1 MRTSHKKTFE
11 VMAHLHSSIITKD
24 MLILHKFQLRVFVM
38 TRTLEQKIAEKQAQI
53 AVLKEKART
62 KDTAQKVI
70 IGGMM
75 LSVAKS
81 DSAVAKQILELIET
95 QITRKNDLDRLD
107 SVIEDL
113 KKNSEDTSYDTSYED
128 TSYEDLN

>member
-1 MRTSHKKTFE
+1 
-11 VMAHLHSSIITKD
+11 
-24 MLILHKFQLRVFVM
+24 M

-62 KDTAQKVI
+62 KDTAQKVL

-81 DSAVAKQILELIET
+81 DSAVARQLLELIET
-95 QITRKNDLDRLD
+95 QITRKPDLNRLD
-107 SVIEDL
+107 NVIEDL
-113 KKNSEDTSYDTSYED
+113 KKNSEDTSYDTSEDTSYDTSYED

>member
-11 VMAHLHSSIITKD
+11 VMVHLHSSIITKG
-24 MLILHKFQLRVFVM
+24 MLILYKFQLRVFVM

-75 LSVAKS
+75 L
-81 DSAVAKQILELIET
+81 AVTKDDPEMARLLLQLI
-95 QITRKNDLDRLD
+95 QSKVTRKTDLDRLD
-107 SVIEDL
+107 NVIDEL
-113 KKNSEDTSYDTSYED
+113 KKKANE
-128 TSYEDLN
+128 LNHQPDFNNQ

>member
-1 MRTSHKKTFE
+1 
-11 VMAHLHSSIITKD
+11 MAHLHSSIITKG
-24 MLILHKFQLRVFVM
+24 MLILYKFQLRVFVM

-75 LSVAKS
+75 LSVAKD
-81 DSAVAKQILELIET
+81 DSRVAKQILELIET
-95 QITRKNDLDRLD
+95 QITRKPDLNRLD
-107 SVIEDL
+107 NVIEDL
-113 KKNSEDTSYDTSYED
+113 KKNSEDTSYEDTSYED

>member
-1 MRTSHKKTFE
+1 
-11 VMAHLHSSIITKD
+11 MAK
-24 MLILHKFQLRVFVM
+24 
-38 TRTLEQKIAEKQAQI
+38 TLEQKIAEKEAQI
-53 AVLKEKART
+53 ANLKEKARK

-81 DSAVAKQILELIET
+81 DSAVARQLLELINS
-95 QITRKNDLDRLD
+95 QIKRQADLNRLD
-107 SVIEDL
+107 NVIKDL
-113 KKNSEDTSYDTSYED
+113 KENSEDTSYEDTSYED